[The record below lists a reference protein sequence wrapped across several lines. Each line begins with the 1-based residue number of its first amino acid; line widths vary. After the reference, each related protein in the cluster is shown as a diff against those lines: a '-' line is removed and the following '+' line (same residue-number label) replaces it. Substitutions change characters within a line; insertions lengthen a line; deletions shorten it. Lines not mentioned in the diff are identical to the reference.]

1 MSVRTW
7 SDSRKPSSSRSTPNL
22 PQQLHIGDK
31 VQVNSHHGT
40 IRYIGET
47 KFKPGT
53 WAGIEL
59 DAVGLGKNDGSVDG
73 HRYFNCPPNTGLF
86 ILAIKVIK
94 GQQLHNRPSTPHRSN
109 STKLQSSPPI
119 RLLPPLPKKVI
130 LSHQDNELS
139 LLKKRIDA
147 LESEN
152 KILKDIN
159 ASSSSRILFLEQTV
173 IDVKKAGMDSIE
185 ILESMVQSHQSQ
197 LAVQSS
203 TIHNLQLEQN
213 DLRLAGLE
221 AIESY
226 ESTLQ
231 DLQNHEINASRNHH
245 HQIKLLLQDINL
257 LENVLEN
264 KMEKQLDLVKS
275 LKRER
280 QLNSRLASEVKSLKY
295 QLKIN
300 NDNRWS
306 FMRLDTPI
314 EEEEDLSCA
323 LCEKQGHD
331 LIHCSLIVNNQPSC
345 LS

>member
-1 MSVRTW
+1 MVQWTGKKAMFSY
-7 SDSRKPSSSRSTPNL
+7 
-22 PQQLHIGDK
+22 DK
-31 VQVNSHHGT
+31 ARFLIIFQNS
-40 IRYIGET
+40 
-47 KFKPGT
+47 K
-53 WAGIEL
+53 
-59 DAVGLGKNDGSVDG
+59 
-73 HRYFNCPPNTGLF
+73 RYFHCPPHTGLF
-86 ILAIKVIK
+86 ILASKVIK
-94 GQQLHNRPSTPHRSN
+94 QQQLHNRPSTPHRSN
-109 STKLQSSPPI
+109 STRLQSSPPI

-130 LSHQDNELS
+130 LSSQQDNELA

-152 KILKDIN
+152 QKLKEIN
-159 ASSSSRILFLEQTV
+159 TTSTSRILFLEQTV

-185 ILESMVQSHQSQ
+185 ILESIVQSNQSQ
-197 LAVQSS
+197 LATHTS
-203 TIHNLQLEQN
+203 TIHNLRLEQN

-231 DLQNHEINASRNHH
+231 DIQKNQENISRDHH

-264 KMEKQLDLVKS
+264 KMEKQLDLVKD
-275 LKRER
+275 LQRER
-280 QLNSRLASEVKSLKY
+280 QQNLKLIAEIKSLKF
-295 QLKIN
+295 KN
-300 NDNRWS
+300 ENRWT

-314 EEEEDLSCA
+314 EEEEEEELDICA

-331 LIHCSLIVNNQPSC
+331 LIHCSLITPSSC